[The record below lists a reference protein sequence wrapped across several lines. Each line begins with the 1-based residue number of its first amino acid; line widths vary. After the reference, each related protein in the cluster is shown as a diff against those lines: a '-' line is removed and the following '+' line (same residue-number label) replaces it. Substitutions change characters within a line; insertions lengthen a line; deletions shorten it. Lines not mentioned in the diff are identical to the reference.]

1 MPPVLVSS
9 RSHQKAQKTLMSEKQ
24 SIKPVDKTSGDSKS
38 AGAAEVK
45 SGTVT
50 SAFVSNRP
58 ALSRYVGRLLGS
70 RYSASDVEDFTQET
84 FIRAFSAKQAEDLEF
99 PKAYLFRIARNLV
112 VKSGIR
118 KTNPLKLLVEDFE
131 IEGIIDS
138 IPKQDEALHQKKRLE
153 AFYDAA
159 NRLPRQCR
167 RALLLRQIEG
177 LSHKQISK
185 RMGIST
191 STVEKHLAKG
201 LRLCVEFMNEAGY
214 EPGDIVSVDKPR
226 QNEEK
231 N

>member
-1 MPPVLVSS
+1 
-9 RSHQKAQKTLMSEKQ
+9 MSEKQ
-24 SIKPVDKTSGDSKS
+24 PIKPVVERCNGPEGTD
-38 AGAAEVK
+38 AAKIK

-50 SAFVSNRP
+50 SAFVSNKP

-70 RYSASDVEDFTQET
+70 KYSASDVEDFTQET
-84 FIRAFSAKQAEDLEF
+84 FVRAFSAKQTENLEF

-153 AFYDAA
+153 SFYNAA

-167 RALLLRQIEG
+167 KALLLRQIEG

-214 EPGDIVSVDKPR
+214 EPGDIVSVDKPK
-226 QNEEK
+226 QNKEK